1 MKIAL
6 GGGVASAS
14 DGSGGG
20 GGGDRSFTAGTGVA
34 DGWMVGCVT
43 DTSGAESEI
52 FGGSEGR
59 GSLRMRMG
67 GFSKES
73 IARVEGGGATV
84 SIWLKVRFGPEVWTF
99 SPTRR
104 NRRKIILL
112 VLP

>member
-1 MKIAL
+1 MGGEETEIAGVGTSNGSPMVEGCVA
-6 GGGVASAS
+6 GGAAGGS
-14 DGSGGG
+14 DGGEGG
-20 GGGDRSFTAGTGVA
+20 
-34 DGWMVGCVT
+34 
-43 DTSGAESEI
+43 I

-67 GFSKES
+67 GFSKELAP
-73 IARVEGGGATV
+73 IALMDVVGETV